1 MSLYPQFY
9 RLALAGAHV
18 LLNAATFAGAA
29 SVSVPL
35 PCPRNGSPDTCAPL
49 AQAAQNPSC
58 GLYAL
63 NALARVVRTQGAKP
77 ASLAMLGSVGS
88 ADTLDDLERAAAAAG
103 LPLKSVRRV
112 RPGPWTVPSIMH
124 WRTGHFS
131 AVIARAGT
139 RLLLDDPRV
148 GGKVWCDTAWL
159 DRHASGYGLVLAADL
174 DAHWSPLSLE
184 AAGSIQ
190 GGQRSYPPTPYD
202 DDDEECPTDEEI
214 SYQPIDPEAPN
225 PGEITPCPLP
235 EACPPGHG
243 EDACDGRGMPV
254 WRVSEP
260 FVNLWVKDIPLYY
273 TMSDGRIMPLVLRY
287 KQRGSPVS
295 TNVFGFGNAWEC
307 SWLSY
312 FEMSEDQRITFR
324 VPGGGKR
331 RYDGVTSGSVR
342 GARGELVGSTVH
354 DDGSVSYTVS
364 YRSFCDNRY
373 AQAFNGTET
382 NTLHLLSEKADPHG
396 RVIRFEYSA
405 SGAVIRLARVIDY
418 DGKVSELSYTN
429 LQFPRFVTAV
439 RDPYGRE
446 ARFQYDTNGNL
457 IRIVDVAGITNAF
470 RYSADGFLSAMMTPY
485 GMTRFRTWS
494 IETGLD
500 AFPISRSIG
509 VTLPNGERQ
518 AYAYHELLDDSC
530 VPAYDSDCPR
540 VDEEVPEPVTV
551 GPLNQRSSFFWNSR
565 QMALVTNDWPRF
577 DPEHYRLARWRH
589 WNMTITGGG
598 PRLGTRL
605 LLERAPSP
613 DGIAQGHRRWYTY
626 HYDALNDVH
635 TVWLSQQAE
644 RLPDGTVRY
653 VHWQRNEWGLPFA
666 IDSTYSNGSEVGV
679 RQTWLGYDGTDRRL
693 TEVYGPE
700 CDQWLW
706 PILTRSYAYN
716 FRGQITNAVNA
727 LGESTT
733 ATYHPVN
740 RQLVSVAYPV
750 GLRIT
755 NRVASDGFLTQR
767 VWTASSGAPLATNSF
782 QWQQGRVRLTVDARG
797 LKVTHYW
804 DALGRLTGRAYPDG
818 TTISN
823 WYAKPDGVPFTEGT
837 GGLALLD
844 RTRFKD
850 RLGNLTTVSCD
861 ALRRPI
867 AVTNALGHTTRYTWC
882 DCGTVETITDPLG
895 HTTSF
900 EHDLDGR
907 PVAIHLGNGPQL
919 RIAYDCLGRPTN
931 VADTI
936 SSLRIAYNHQGLR
949 TTLATP
955 SSPIQRVEYDDM
967 DRPRVLDL
975 PTGAQYEFAYDR
987 LGRLISRTELHS
999 PGSERLGYSPGV
1011 PWPTSYT
1018 NQTDTSVLLLSYDA
1032 LGRLA
1037 RQIQGTL
1044 DGTSFRGVAT
1054 NQFAYTP
1061 AGDLITLI
1069 DGLRHGTRWT
1079 YDAFGHPLKKINA
1092 AGRVVWTNAY
1102 DANHQ
1107 LVAHWTPARSNLT
1120 RYAYD
1125 GLGHLTRV
1133 DFTSPTTADLH
1144 FTYDAVGR
1152 LRTATDAIGTTCF
1165 AWDQT
1170 GVLANEDGP
1179 WPDDTL
1185 IFGRDTSLALRAL
1198 ALSQPGSPYWI
1209 QTFAYDSDGRLAELV
1224 SPAGDFTY
1232 TYHGA
1237 QPLVASISR
1246 SDGATITQDHDELGR
1261 LLGTDISNLQGTLL
1275 NRHRYS
1281 YDPAHQRTRQT
1292 FAEGSTLDYAYD
1304 PLGQLVAAR
1313 GFEADRTA
1321 RQHEQFTYRY
1331 DAAGN
1336 LVSRQNGASTVNLSL
1351 DLINQLAAATRT
1363 TATVVAGMTT
1373 PAATN
1378 VTVNGQTATLYQ
1390 DRTFALPNL
1399 SLPSSPTTLTA
1410 VARDSLGRSATDT
1423 LTVSLPDSSAFA
1435 YDADGNLVRDGR
1447 RLFTYDD
1454 RNQLVAVIVTNG
1466 VHDSTLSEFLY
1477 DAFGRR
1483 RILREKTWQTNQW
1496 VQIDET
1502 RYVYA
1507 GLLVLQE
1514 RGADNRPRVTY
1525 TRGPD
1530 LSGGLDQAGGIGGLI
1545 AMSRHSAAGTD
1556 HFYYHADGSG
1566 NVTAILDARN
1576 LELTL
1581 YRYDPFGN
1589 LQGLAGPLAEANRMR
1604 FSSKEFH
1611 SPSGLSYFGFR
1622 YYDPNLQRWIN
1633 QDPIEENGGI
1643 GLYTYVGNAPTTAVD
1658 PDGRFWDTIWDVG
1671 NILYDGGKIAYGYI
1685 TENSSLIEEG
1695 QGDLVLDAAAAL
1707 IPFVPAG
1714 ATKALRGAGKMAKY
1728 LDNAAAK
1735 ADDAL
1740 CSARRNADIACDA
1753 GKSANEARHGG
1764 LNLYKWNRPTST
1776 KATGWNE
1783 GDFFFWF
1790 SNQGSPRANWK
1801 RNAGRLRAEM
1811 RKGNPIYDSFRDSSG
1826 ELMPTAG
1833 FLNAE
1838 RNLLKHH
1845 SWKYNAATGAWY
1857 PPTLD

>member
-29 SVSVPL
+29 SVSVPP

-49 AQAAQNPSC
+49 AQAAQHPSC

-88 ADTLDDLERAAAAAG
+88 DDTLADLERAAAAAG

-139 RLLLDDPRV
+139 RLLLDDPKV

-214 SYQPIDPEAPN
+214 SSQPIDPEAPN

-243 EDACDGRGMPV
+243 EDGCDGRGMPV

-312 FEMSEDQRITFR
+312 FETSEDQRITFR

-331 RYDGVTSGSVR
+331 RYDGVTSGPVR

-740 RQLVSVAYPV
+740 RQLVSVAYPF

-782 QWQQGRVRLTVDARG
+782 QWHQGRVRATVDARG

-823 WYAKPDGVPFTEGT
+823 WYAKPDGIPFTEGT

-936 SSLRIAYNHQGLR
+936 SSLRTRLQPPGPAHDPRHPVQPHPESRVRRHGPAPRRGSPHRRTVRVRLRPARTPHLAHRTPQPRLGTARLLPRCPLAHQLHKPNRYQRPAAVLRRPRTAHTPDPGNPRWPVLPRSRHQPVRLHSRRRPHYPHRWAQARHPLDLRCLR
-949 TTLATP
+949 TPAEEDQCGRTCCLDQCLRRQPPTRCP
-955 SSPIQRVEYDDM
+955 LDTRSIQSD
-967 DRPRVLDL
+967 
-975 PTGAQYEFAYDR
+975 
-987 LGRLISRTELHS
+987 
-999 PGSERLGYSPGV
+999 
-1011 PWPTSYT
+1011 
-1018 NQTDTSVLLLSYDA
+1018 
-1032 LGRLA
+1032 
-1037 RQIQGTL
+1037 
-1044 DGTSFRGVAT
+1044 
-1054 NQFAYTP
+1054 
-1061 AGDLITLI
+1061 
-1069 DGLRHGTRWT
+1069 
-1079 YDAFGHPLKKINA
+1079 PL
-1092 AGRVVWTNAY
+1092 
-1102 DANHQ
+1102 
-1107 LVAHWTPARSNLT
+1107 
-1120 RYAYD
+1120 
-1125 GLGHLTRV
+1125 
-1133 DFTSPTTADLH
+1133 
-1144 FTYDAVGR
+1144 R
-1152 LRTATDAIGTTCF
+1152 LRRSGT
-1165 AWDQT
+1165 
-1170 GVLANEDGP
+1170 P
-1179 WPDDTL
+1179 HP
-1185 IFGRDTSLALRAL
+1185 GRFHIPNHRRSPFHLRRRRT
-1198 ALSQPGSPYWI
+1198 PP
-1209 QTFAYDSDGRLAELV
+1209 
-1224 SPAGDFTY
+1224 
-1232 TYHGA
+1232 
-1237 QPLVASISR
+1237 
-1246 SDGATITQDHDELGR
+1246 
-1261 LLGTDISNLQGTLL
+1261 
-1275 NRHRYS
+1275 NRHRRHRHHFLYLGS
-1281 YDPAHQRTRQT
+1281 NRRSGERRRPVARRYPHLWTRHVIGPARTR
-1292 FAEGSTLDYAYD
+1292 
-1304 PLGQLVAAR
+1304 PLTTR
-1313 GFEADRTA
+1313 
-1321 RQHEQFTYRY
+1321 
-1331 DAAGN
+1331 
-1336 LVSRQNGASTVNLSL
+1336 LSL
-1351 DLINQLAAATRT
+1351 L
-1363 TATVVAGMTT
+1363 
-1373 PAATN
+1373 
-1378 VTVNGQTATLYQ
+1378 
-1390 DRTFALPNL
+1390 
-1399 SLPSSPTTLTA
+1399 
-1410 VARDSLGRSATDT
+1410 
-1423 LTVSLPDSSAFA
+1423 
-1435 YDADGNLVRDGR
+1435 
-1447 RLFTYDD
+1447 
-1454 RNQLVAVIVTNG
+1454 
-1466 VHDSTLSEFLY
+1466 
-1477 DAFGRR
+1477 
-1483 RILREKTWQTNQW
+1483 
-1496 VQIDET
+1496 
-1502 RYVYA
+1502 
-1507 GLLVLQE
+1507 
-1514 RGADNRPRVTY
+1514 
-1525 TRGPD
+1525 
-1530 LSGGLDQAGGIGGLI
+1530 
-1545 AMSRHSAAGTD
+1545 
-1556 HFYYHADGSG
+1556 
-1566 NVTAILDARN
+1566 
-1576 LELTL
+1576 
-1581 YRYDPFGN
+1581 
-1589 LQGLAGPLAEANRMR
+1589 
-1604 FSSKEFH
+1604 
-1611 SPSGLSYFGFR
+1611 
-1622 YYDPNLQRWIN
+1622 DPNL
-1633 QDPIEENGGI
+1633 
-1643 GLYTYVGNAPTTAVD
+1643 
-1658 PDGRFWDTIWDVG
+1658 
-1671 NILYDGGKIAYGYI
+1671 
-1685 TENSSLIEEG
+1685 
-1695 QGDLVLDAAAAL
+1695 
-1707 IPFVPAG
+1707 
-1714 ATKALRGAGKMAKY
+1714 
-1728 LDNAAAK
+1728 
-1735 ADDAL
+1735 
-1740 CSARRNADIACDA
+1740 
-1753 GKSANEARHGG
+1753 
-1764 LNLYKWNRPTST
+1764 
-1776 KATGWNE
+1776 
-1783 GDFFFWF
+1783 
-1790 SNQGSPRANWK
+1790 
-1801 RNAGRLRAEM
+1801 RL
-1811 RKGNPIYDSFRDSSG
+1811 
-1826 ELMPTAG
+1826 
-1833 FLNAE
+1833 
-1838 RNLLKHH
+1838 
-1845 SWKYNAATGAWY
+1845 
-1857 PPTLD
+1857 